1 MFAGASFGPDDV
13 DMAAAGA
20 NRRARSNLLSWAKR
34 ETFAAEE
41 RRRRAKAEE
50 GSSEAAAM
58 AAAAIFIGWIGTERS
73 GEVSWRGRALDVGA
87 CLMGLS

>member
-1 MFAGASFGPDDV
+1 MSFNRGYLELGKAGDV
-13 DMAAAGA
+13 
-20 NRRARSNLLSWAKR
+20 
-34 ETFAAEE
+34 
-41 RRRRAKAEE
+41 RRRGETAESEGGGGE